1 MGVGGR
7 GVVNTSKGRNFAAV
21 GILKHKKH
29 MEVTCHLTLPLQS
42 SCTTIQLLYPAENL
56 ILSILKC

>member
-1 MGVGGR
+1 M

-42 SCTTIQLLYPAENL
+42 SCTTIVPCRKLDIKYFKVQIFP
-56 ILSILKC
+56 

>member
-1 MGVGGR
+1 M
-7 GVVNTSKGRNFAAV
+7 NTSKGRNFAAV

-42 SCTTIQLLYPAENL
+42 SCTTIVPCRKLDLKYFKVLLFP
-56 ILSILKC
+56 